1 MIIAYV
7 TRNLNNN
14 SVTIQ
19 TKDPDNT
26 YTIDDK
32 TADDLAEQIL
42 QSKYHTDVITHL
54 NELYDPKSYKKV
66 PQNDI
71 MLCND
76 ITSLYTVMRL
86 KGDMTWDNA
95 LYYAIDFYKERIE
108 RNVER

>member
-1 MIIAYV
+1 MTIAYV

-14 SVTIQ
+14 RVTIQ

-26 YTIDDK
+26 YTIDIE

-42 QSKYHTDVITHL
+42 RSKYHTDVITHL

-66 PQNDI
+66 PQDDI

-76 ITSLYTVMRL
+76 ITSLYTIMRL